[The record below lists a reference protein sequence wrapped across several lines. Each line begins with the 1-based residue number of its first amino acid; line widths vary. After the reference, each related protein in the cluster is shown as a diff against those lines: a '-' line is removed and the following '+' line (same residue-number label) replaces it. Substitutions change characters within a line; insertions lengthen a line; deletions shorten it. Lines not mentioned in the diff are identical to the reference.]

1 MYIPSLDVLL
11 FGANPSTDCVLY
23 SPGQNGVS
31 SLSLLPSASPIV
43 QFLSFPSA
51 SLCPS
56 LSGWLS
62 LSMLHLLPH
71 ELAGSE
77 GRGQQPFRIQGRRT
91 ACCIFTMSETGLKC
105 VGRGSSHQSAAQTP
119 STRESEVKKKGQ
131 KNNKFLLSFKMYV
144 VLHDREQQW
153 HQIRSF
159 FE

>member
-1 MYIPSLDVLL
+1 MSCCLALTHQQTASYTVQDKTVFLL
-11 FGANPSTDCVLY
+11 
-23 SPGQNGVS
+23 SPFC
-31 SLSLLPSASPIV
+31 LLNFPIV

-56 LSGWLS
+56 LSSWLS
-62 LSMLHLLPH
+62 VSTLHLLPH

-119 STRESEVKKKGQ
+119 STRESPVKR
-131 KNNKFLLSFKMYV
+131 LSNHGLSCRLP
-144 VLHDREQQW
+144 VLSLTQPLEAGA
-153 HQIRSF
+153 SGVEF
-159 FE
+159 CP

>member
-1 MYIPSLDVLL
+1 MSCCLALTHQQTASYTVQDKTV
-11 FGANPSTDCVLY
+11 F
-23 SPGQNGVS
+23 
-31 SLSLLPSASPIV
+31 LLPPFCLLNFPIV

-62 LSMLHLLPH
+62 VLTLHLLPH

-131 KNNKFLLSFKMYV
+131 KNNKFLLSFKMDV
-144 VLHDREQQW
+144 VLHDRDQQC
-153 HQIRSF
+153 HQILSC